1 MTTAFLFPGQ
11 GSQTVGMGADL
22 AQQFPEAQ
30 ARFDE
35 ADAVLGFSLSDAMF
49 GRSSDAAEDGGADQA
64 ADRLKQ
70 TEITQPALY
79 VHSLAAAA
87 VLDARGIRPDMAA
100 GHSLGE
106 YSALAA
112 CGACSFADGLR
123 IVRTRG
129 LLMARA
135 GEGRPGTMAALLG
148 LDDDAA
154 EQVCADASAAGD
166 GVVVAANY
174 NAPGQ
179 VVISGDPAAIDRA
192 IEGAKA
198 AGARRALPLPVS
210 GAFHSPLME
219 DARAELGA
227 ALEQIAWQRPRC
239 PVYLNVTARPTTDP
253 AEIRARLL
261 EQLTAPVRWSQ
272 TLQAM
277 QAGGAERF
285 VEVGTGSVLSGLV
298 KRTLGRGVPSAQ
310 AGTADQ
316 TRRAGCLTRHSD

>member
-11 GSQTVGMGADL
+11 GSQAVGMGADL
-22 AQQFPEAQ
+22 AAGFPEAQ

-35 ADAVLGFSLSDAMF
+35 ADAVLGFSLSDLML
-49 GRSSDAAEDGGADQA
+49 GRGADAAAA

-87 VLDARGIRPDMAA
+87 VLEGRGLRPDMAA

-135 GEGRPGTMAALLG
+135 GDGRPGTMAAVLG
-148 LDDDAA
+148 LDDDVV
-154 EQVCADASAAGD
+154 ERVCAEASDAGD

-179 VVISGDPAAIDRA
+179 VVLSGDPSAVDRA
-192 IEGAKA
+192 VDGAKA
-198 AGARRALPLPVS
+198 AGARRALPLPVG

-227 ALEQIAWQRPRC
+227 ALEQVRWQQPRC

-253 AEIRARLL
+253 DEIRARLL

-272 TLQAM
+272 TLRAM
-277 QAGGAERF
+277 QADGAARF
-285 VEVGTGSVLSGLV
+285 VEVGTGNVLSGLV
-298 KRTLGRGVPSAQ
+298 KRTLGRDVASAQ
-310 AGTADQ
+310 VGTAADVD
-316 TRRAGCLTRHSD
+316 AIGA